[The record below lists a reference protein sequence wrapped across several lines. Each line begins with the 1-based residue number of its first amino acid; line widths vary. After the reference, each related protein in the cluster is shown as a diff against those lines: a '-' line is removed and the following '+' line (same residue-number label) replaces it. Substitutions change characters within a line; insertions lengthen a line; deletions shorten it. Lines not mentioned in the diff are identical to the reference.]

1 MLPRDPTARP
11 SPAWRGAA
19 LCAALLAVAGAGL
32 YARSPGASAA
42 SLVALPAPA
51 GATLPNAATQAAGLQ
66 TVVLSG
72 GCFWGV
78 QGVFEHVRGV
88 TRAVSS
94 YAGGE
99 AATARY
105 ELVSTGATG
114 HAESVE
120 VTFDPGQVSYAQV
133 LRIFF
138 SVALDPTE
146 VDRQGPDSGTQ
157 YRSEVF
163 VRDAAQAGAARAYI
177 AQLDAAQAFARPI
190 ATRVDRLDRFYPAEA
205 HHQDFLVRH
214 PDFPYIAAFDMPK
227 VAALQ
232 RLFPAQ
238 YVETPVTVQPDAVQ
252 PGTVRHVIL
261 QPVRDPA

>member
-1 MLPRDPTARP
+1 MPLPDPARRP
-11 SPAWRGAA
+11 SPLWRGAA
-19 LCAALLAVAGAGL
+19 LAALLAGGGVL
-32 YARSPGASAA
+32 YLRAPGASAA
-42 SLVALPAPA
+42 VPVALPAATADVPA
-51 GATLPNAATQAAGLQ
+51 VAGQGGALQ
-66 TVVLSG
+66 SVVLSG

-88 TRAVSS
+88 TRAVSG
-94 YAGGE
+94 YAGGR
-99 AATARY
+99 ADTARY

-120 VTFDPGQVSYAQV
+120 VTFDPAVIPFAQV

-163 VRDAAQAGAARAYI
+163 VRDAAQGSAARAYI
-177 AQLDAAQAFARPI
+177 AQLDAAHVFARPI
-190 ATRVDRLDRFYPAEA
+190 ATRVDPLDGFFPAEA

-214 PDFPYIAAFDMPK
+214 PGFPYIAVFDAPK

-238 YVETPVTVQPDAVQ
+238 YVETPVTVQPGA
-252 PGTVRHVIL
+252 GRG
-261 QPVRDPA
+261 PA